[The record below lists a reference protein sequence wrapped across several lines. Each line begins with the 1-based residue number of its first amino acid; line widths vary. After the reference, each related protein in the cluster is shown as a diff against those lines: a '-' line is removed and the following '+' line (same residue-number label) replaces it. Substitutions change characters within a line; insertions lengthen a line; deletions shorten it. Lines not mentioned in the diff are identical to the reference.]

1 MRFWVLF
8 CLVFTMLF
16 TGVSGLTP
24 ALGADEA
31 LLRGVVYD
39 EGQKGLPGVAVSV
52 WDGKLSYKAVTDFDG
67 NFTIRGSSRKALRH
81 PVDPPGGNSVK

>member
-1 MRFWVLF
+1 MHAFLGSF
-8 CLVFTMLF
+8 LPGLYNAF

-24 ALGADEA
+24 TWGRRRPASK
-31 LLRGVVYD
+31 VVYD

-67 NFTIRGSSRKALRH
+67 NFTIRGSFPENPLPSGG
-81 PVDPPGGNSVK
+81 PPGAAIR